1 MKYAR
6 ELMDLMAAYPGR
18 QFRMLEIVN
27 YIAGR
32 HAEQR
37 EKKQV
42 RMGVWRVIQML
53 EESGHID
60 VEAQSGRG
68 AAARYAWRTSAHDS
82 AKVLHEKV
90 ESTTETA
97 TLTPEDVRPHETQ
110 AEPA

>member
-1 MKYAR
+1 MKYAK

-18 QFRMLEIVN
+18 RFRMLEIVN

-32 HAEQR
+32 NADTR

-53 EESGHID
+53 EESGHIE
-60 VEAQSGRG
+60 VEAQSSRG
-68 AAARYAWRTSAHDS
+68 ATARYAWRTSPCDS
-82 AKVLHEKV
+82 KVLHAKV

-97 TLTPEDVRPHETQ
+97 TLTPENVRPHETQ